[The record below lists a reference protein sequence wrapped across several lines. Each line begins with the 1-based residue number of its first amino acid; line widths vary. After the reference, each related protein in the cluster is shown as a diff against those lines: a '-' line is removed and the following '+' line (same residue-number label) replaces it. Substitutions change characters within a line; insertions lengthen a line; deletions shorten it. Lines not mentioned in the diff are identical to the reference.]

1 MATSASMTD
10 LLWVVK
16 LARAKLTVRYTF
28 QSIHVCAQL
37 RGTDGIAPVV
47 LCTTEGYIRAPI
59 ALEAAFEVILRH
71 LHHSDTKWP
80 VDRSMTASAL
90 LTDRS
95 TAALLLPGRY
105 IPTLTGE
112 VLDMLQL
119 DNLPVDPVERVE
131 ILPACDITQV
141 EVEVASF
148 DRVEWSDDG
157 ESRYTNPPSARL
169 DTPTSQILSH
179 VVDPPLSVPVSAVVH
194 HCAGQPRPSTK
205 KERRRSAQQARRRGC

>member
-1 MATSASMTD
+1 MTD

-16 LARAKLTVRYTF
+16 LARAKPTVRYTF

-47 LCTTEGYIRAPI
+47 LCTTGGYIRAPI

-71 LHHSDTKWP
+71 LHRSDTKWP
-80 VDRSMTASAL
+80 ADLSMTASAL
-90 LTDRS
+90 LADRS

-105 IPTLTGE
+105 VPTSTGE

-119 DNLPVDPVERVE
+119 DTLPVDPVEMVE
-131 ILPACDITQV
+131 ILPACDTTQV
-141 EVEVASF
+141 EVDVASF
-148 DRVEWSDDG
+148 DRVDEVNDG
-157 ESRYTNPPSARL
+157 ESMYTNPTSARL